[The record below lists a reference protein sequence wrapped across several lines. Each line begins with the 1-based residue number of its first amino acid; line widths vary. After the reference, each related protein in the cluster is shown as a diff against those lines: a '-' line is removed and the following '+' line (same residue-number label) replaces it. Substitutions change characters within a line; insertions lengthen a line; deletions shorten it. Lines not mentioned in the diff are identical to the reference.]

1 MHYRIGYHDLSGLLN
16 VSLSSL
22 VKTARKEVGIANI
35 LKIIIFL
42 TLSAILFENESIF
55 L

>member
-1 MHYRIGYHDLSGLLN
+1 MHYRLGYYDLSGWCN

-35 LKIIIFL
+35 LKL
-42 TLSAILFENESIF
+42 
-55 L
+55 